1 MIQVAMHL
9 KTMGH
14 NVFIASGEKHLALF
28 RNETEGLS
36 YINFP
41 GFSPGYSRILPQY
54 LSLLFKTPALLYHI
68 ISEHHKLKKI
78 IKDYSVDIVISD
90 NRFGLW
96 NRKVTTAYVTHMPRI
111 PFPKLF
117 RFLEFIGIAMH
128 RAIIKRYDFCF
139 IPDLPGDKNLTGRLS
154 HGLRLSKNF
163 RFIGILSRFKFKTGS
178 EKESK
183 TYNTVILSGPEPQ
196 REMLRVR
203 LIEILKD
210 KEPETVFLEGKPEVE
225 PSRLLYGNIIRY
237 NHLPAAEMEAII
249 RESGGIICRSG
260 YSTIMDLV
268 RLNCSALLVP
278 TPGQTEQEYLAD
290 YLTEKE
296 FFTSVIQNKISADL
310 EIPSK
315 KALKNNE
322 ISAESS
328 ELFLKAIDELLEK
341 HHKKR

>member
-9 KTMGH
+9 KAMNH

-36 YINFP
+36 FIHFP

-68 ISEHHKLKKI
+68 ISEHNKLKKI
-78 IKDYSVDIVISD
+78 ISEYSVDIVISD

-96 NRKVTTAYVTHMPRI
+96 NQKVTTAYITHMPRI

-117 RFLEFIGIAMH
+117 RSLEFIGIAMH
-128 RAIIKRYDFCF
+128 RAVIKRYDFCF

-154 HGLRLSKNF
+154 HGLKLSKNA
-163 RFIGILSRFKFKTGS
+163 RFIGILSRFKFKTEF
-178 EKESK
+178 EKEIK
-183 TYNTVILSGPEPQ
+183 PYNTVILSGPEPQ

-203 LIEILKD
+203 LIEVLKD
-210 KEPETVFLEGKPEVE
+210 KEPETVFLEGKPEDE
-225 PSRLLYGNIIRY
+225 PSRLQDGNIIRY
-237 NHLPAAEMEAII
+237 NHLPAAEMEGII

-268 RLNCSALLVP
+268 MLNCSALLVP

-290 YLTEKE
+290 YLTDKH
-296 FFTSVIQNKISADL
+296 FFTSIRQNKISEDL
-310 EIPSK
+310 EFPQK
-315 KALKNNE
+315 KAFKSNE
-322 ISAESS
+322 ISNESS
-328 ELFLKAIDELLEK
+328 VLFIKAIDELLEK

>member
-9 KTMGH
+9 KSMNH
-14 NVFIASGEKHLALF
+14 NVIIASGEKHLALF
-28 RNETEGLS
+28 RNETEGLP

-54 LSLLFKTPALLYHI
+54 LALLLRTPVLFYHI
-68 ISEHHKLKKI
+68 ISEHRRLKKI
-78 IKDYSVDIVISD
+78 IKEYSVDIVISD

-117 RFLEFIGIAMH
+117 RFLEFTGIAMH
-128 RAIIKRYDFCF
+128 RAVIKKYDFCF

-154 HGLRLSKNF
+154 HGFRLSKNV
-163 RFIGILSRFKFKTGS
+163 RFIGILSRFKFRTEAERQIKQ
-178 EKESK
+178 
-183 TYNTVILSGPEPQ
+183 YNTVILSGPEPQ

-203 LIEILKD
+203 LTELLRNR
-210 KEPETVFLEGKPEVE
+210 EPETVFLEGKPENDPVVL
-225 PSRLLYGNIIRY
+225 RDGNIIRY
-237 NHLPAAEMEAII
+237 NHLPAGEMEAII
-249 RESGGIICRSG
+249 RESGGIIIRSG

-268 RLNCSALLVP
+268 RLNCSALLIP

-290 YLTEKE
+290 YLSEQEMFSTVKQKE
-296 FFTSVIQNKISADL
+296 IGEDL
-310 EIPSK
+310 EFPERKS
-315 KALKNNE
+315 LRNNV
-322 ISAESS
+322 ISDESS
-328 ELFLKAIDELLEK
+328 ALLTKAIEELLEK